1 MQTSSL
7 NMAVLAA
14 QVAAILFAIL
24 YPLALAV
31 VARRRLGVGWRFFGY
46 GALIFFLF
54 QLISRVPL
62 MQGVQYLI
70 APQLQ
75 ASRALLIAWLVTAAV
90 TAALFEEIGRY
101 IGYRWLMRNE
111 EKTWPKAI
119 MYGIGHGGIES
130 ILLVGGLMIVGLIN
144 MIVLPN
150 IPLDTIPEAQRA
162 QVQAQIAALQNEPA
176 WLPLLGAWER
186 LWTLPIQIAFSVI
199 VLQVFR
205 RGSLRWLW
213 LAIAGH
219 TLVDLSVALPA
230 LLNLQGT
237 GATLLVEGIV
247 TLFGIAALWVIWRLR
262 DAVVTSDVT
271 ISHYETPS

>member
-1 MQTSSL
+1 MQTSFHINTAL
-7 NMAVLAA
+7 VVA
-14 QVAAILFAIL
+14 QVVAIAFAIL
-24 YPLALAV
+24 YPLALALLV
-31 VARRRLGVGWRFFGY
+31 RRRLGVGWRYFGY

-62 MQGVQYLI
+62 MQLVQYFI

-75 ASRALLIAWLVTAAV
+75 ASHTLLIVWLVVAAI

-101 IGYRWLMRNE
+101 IGYRWLMRGE
-111 EKTWPKAI
+111 EKTWPKAV

-130 ILLVGGLMIVGLIN
+130 ILLVGGLMIIGLIN
-144 MIVLPN
+144 MVVLSN
-150 IPLDTIPEAQRA
+150 IPLSTIPEAQRA
-162 QVQAQIAALQNEPA
+162 QVQAQLLALQNEPW

-213 LAIAGH
+213 LAIAAH
-219 TLVDLSVALPA
+219 TLVDLSVSVPA
-230 LLNLQGT
+230 VFSLQGT
-237 GATLLVEGIV
+237 RATLLVEAIV
-247 TLFGIAALWVIWRLR
+247 TLCGIAALWVIWRLR
-262 DAVVTSDVT
+262 
-271 ISHYETPS
+271 EKPLG

>member
-1 MQTSSL
+1 MRSWR
-7 NMAVLAA
+7 ADW
-14 QVAAILFAIL
+14 
-24 YPLALAV
+24 
-31 VARRRLGVGWRFFGY
+31 LGVGWRYFGY

-62 MQGVQYLI
+62 IQGVQYLI

-75 ASRALLIAWLVTAAV
+75 SSHTLLLVWLVVAAV
-90 TAALFEEIGRY
+90 TAGLFEEIGRY
-101 IGYRWLMRNE
+101 VGYRWLMRNE
-111 EKTWPKAI
+111 EKTWPKAV
-119 MYGIGHGGIES
+119 MYGIGHGGLES
-130 ILLVGGLMIVGLIN
+130 MLLVGGLMIIGLIN

-150 IPLDTIPEAQRA
+150 ISLSTIPEAQRA
-162 QVQAQIAALQNEPA
+162 QVQAQIVALQNEPA
-176 WLPLLGAWER
+176 WLPLVGAWER

-219 TLVDLSVALPA
+219 TLVDLSVSVPA

-237 GATLLVEGIV
+237 SATFVVEGIV
-247 TLFGIAALWVIWRLR
+247 TLFGIVALWIIWRLR
-262 DAVVTSDVT
+262 DVVATPDAT
-271 ISHYETPS
+271 LAPHETLL

>member
-54 QLISRVPL
+54 QLSSRVPL

-271 ISHYETPS
+271 ISQYETPS

>member
-62 MQGVQYLI
+62 MQGVQSQI

-271 ISHYETPS
+271 ISQYETPS